1 VPIKQ
6 KHFANSKRIDWITK
20 ACPFLERNTPDF
32 TTRMK
37 KAMSQG
43 KNGCGLTGM
52 FKNGGGLNRMLK
64 EKKAR
69 LYIIRRCVVMLLCHR
84 ESTND

>member
-1 VPIKQ
+1 
-6 KHFANSKRIDWITK
+6 
-20 ACPFLERNTPDF
+20 
-32 TTRMK
+32 
-37 KAMSQG
+37 
-43 KNGCGLTGM
+43 M

-69 LYIIRRCVVMLLCHR
+69 LYIIRRCVFMLLCHR

>member
-6 KHFANSKRIDWITK
+6 KHFADSKRIHWLNK

-32 TTRMK
+32 ATRMK

-43 KNGCGLTGM
+43 KNGCGLTRM
-52 FKNGGGLNRMLK
+52 FKDGGDLNRMLT
-64 EKKAR
+64 EQKAR
-69 LYIIRRCVVMLLCHR
+69 LYIIRRCVAMLLCHR